1 MLWDRKSIHTIH
13 CFGDSL
19 TAGYGALPGEGWVE
33 VLAKRHPKVEW
44 YNHGQCGALT
54 EDILDALEGTAAL
67 ARTGKASSSWAVRMT
82 SSVVSALLWWK
93 LR

>member
-33 VLAKRHPKVEW
+33 VLTKRHPKVEW

-54 EDILDALEGTAAL
+54 EDILDALDLRKGAAHDRHPAACDEGEHL
-67 ARTGKASSSWAVRMT
+67 ERMAER
-82 SSVVSALLWWK
+82 SCL
-93 LR
+93 